1 MSQSPHFS
9 IIRQRPASG
18 LLSIVIPLF
27 NEEENILALWQ
38 RLRAVLEPLGSP
50 FEVVL
55 VDDGSQDA
63 TSRMIDGLH
72 ARDERVVVVHLS
84 RNFGHQPAI
93 SAGLAQARG
102 RAVVVM
108 DGDLQDPP
116 ELVPELL
123 LRWRGGY
130 DVVYAVR
137 RSRQE
142 GFAKRLGYR
151 TFYRLLGRISD
162 QAIPLDS
169 GDFCLMDRR
178 VVDQL
183 NRLPERCRFVRGLRS
198 FLGFRQIAVPYDRPA
213 REAGRPKYTLKTLTG
228 LAIDGLISFSSTPL
242 RLVTYL
248 GLAAAG
254 LALVLTVWVLN
265 DAIYH
270 HSAPLGWASTMIT
283 VLFMGAAQL
292 LSLGVIGEY
301 IRLIFLESKQRPTY
315 IIDEVKQHLRPPDW
329 GAQVMEENEP
339 PVYVEWMGHERAD

>member
-1 MSQSPHFS
+1 MSRSPHFS
-9 IIRQRPASG
+9 TARQRPASG

-38 RLRAVLEPLGSP
+38 RLRAVLEPLDSP
-50 FEVVL
+50 SELVF
-55 VDDGSQDA
+55 VDDGSQDE
-63 TSRMIDGLH
+63 TPGMIDGLH
-72 ARDERVVVVHLS
+72 ARDKRVVVVHLS
-84 RNFGHQPAI
+84 RNFGHQSAI
-93 SAGLAQARG
+93 SAGLKQARG
-102 RAVVVM
+102 EAVVVM

-116 ELVPELL
+116 ELIPELL
-123 LRWRGGY
+123 RRWHAGY

-142 GFAKRLGYR
+142 GFIKRLGYR
-151 TFYRLLGRISD
+151 AFYRLLGQISD
-162 QAIPLDS
+162 LSIPRDS

-198 FLGFRQIAVPYDRPA
+198 FLGFRQVGVGYDRPA
-213 REAGRPKYTLKTLTG
+213 RESGRPKYTLTKLTA
-228 LAIDGLISFSSTPL
+228 LAVDGLVSFSSSPL
-242 RLVTYL
+242 RLVTYM

-270 HSAPLGWASTMIT
+270 HTGPTGWASTMIA
-283 VLFMGAAQL
+283 VLFMGAVNL
-292 LSLGVIGEY
+292 LSQGVTGEY

-315 IIDEVKQHLRPPDW
+315 IIDEVRRHPRQAAW
-329 GAQVMEENEP
+329 TEEVPEEDEP
-339 PVYVEWMGHERAD
+339 VLVDRKGHEPAV